1 MFSPRLYWRPNNGKI
16 ILTMKRTTDE
26 MIYILSEYARTHK
39 DEIRDFDDLTP
50 YIAQHPEIFGKK
62 GEDVSESYKAFYEG
76 ENTLNE
82 EEAKAHFKKAIEL
95 DPLNFDARSELL
107 ALESKD
113 STQYAAKGLDIQTKG
128 LELFTKNEEYKP
140 YIGKFFES
148 TTTASFLRFS
158 KSLMEQFYMAGEY
171 QIAVSLGKEML
182 MLDTED
188 NYKARHI
195 LFKALVGLGDDIA
208 VREFINDYRYMK
220 DAYFYAT
227 LGLYK
232 LSKGYS
238 LEAFN
243 IINDNCRMHNHFI
256 ADCIL
261 YANDYEIKNESEKP
275 VDTFMDEIPYE
286 GGAREA
292 LNYTDDPLPFDASV
306 LEEFQ
311 NKNLSEYLKLL
322 GLSFEESATVVSLCE
337 IALNESVDKLPL
349 STIKDIFKGESKE
362 HEYLPVYGEIKKDE
376 KILSIIKSLT
386 EKNLLERKGPSIVIK
401 HDAYTAFMAI
411 CRLQEKGEVSSAQA

>member
-1 MFSPRLYWRPNNGKI
+1 
-16 ILTMKRTTDE
+16 MKRTTDE

-140 YIGKFFES
+140 YIGKFFET

-171 QIAVSLGKEML
+171 QIAVSLGREML
-182 MLDTED
+182 MLDAED
-188 NYKARHI
+188 NYKA
-195 LFKALVGLGDDIA
+195 
-208 VREFINDYRYMK
+208 
-220 DAYFYAT
+220 
-227 LGLYK
+227 
-232 LSKGYS
+232 
-238 LEAFN
+238 
-243 IINDNCRMHNHFI
+243 
-256 ADCIL
+256 
-261 YANDYEIKNESEKP
+261 
-275 VDTFMDEIPYE
+275 
-286 GGAREA
+286 
-292 LNYTDDPLPFDASV
+292 
-306 LEEFQ
+306 
-311 NKNLSEYLKLL
+311 
-322 GLSFEESATVVSLCE
+322 
-337 IALNESVDKLPL
+337 
-349 STIKDIFKGESKE
+349 
-362 HEYLPVYGEIKKDE
+362 
-376 KILSIIKSLT
+376 
-386 EKNLLERKGPSIVIK
+386 
-401 HDAYTAFMAI
+401 
-411 CRLQEKGEVSSAQA
+411 